1 MFGNFCNTHGFLI
14 QSQIQ
19 RQCWHCLSHIF
30 TGQGIHQ
37 PQYHHTYKPLGT
49 YINYK
54 GGSDPTTTFL
64 VQKLLSACHKLSKQ
78 FDLRMPIDKPMLSKL
93 LGTLDFTVPGK
104 HHRAL
109 YKAMFCLAFHAFL
122 RIGEMTVQSANA
134 TNPNLLQWKQLEIK
148 DTSLTVTSIHFKH
161 SKGKPLTLTI
171 KGTISP
177 QDCTLQIMKAYL
189 SMRGATAGTLF
200 LYFSCMPVT
209 RAKFN
214 EQLRGALQF
223 CHFCPKQFKS
233 HSFRSRAA
241 TTAAAQ
247 GMSDSQIRSLG
258 RWSSDAFMKYIRC
271 SQRVSAL

>member
-1 MFGNFCNTHGFLI
+1 
-14 QSQIQ
+14 
-19 RQCWHCLSHIF
+19 
-30 TGQGIHQ
+30 
-37 PQYHHTYKPLGT
+37 
-49 YINYK
+49 
-54 GGSDPTTTFL
+54 
-64 VQKLLSACHKLSKQ
+64 
-78 FDLRMPIDKPMLSKL
+78 MPIDKPMLSRL
-93 LGTLDFTVPGK
+93 LGALEFTVPGK

-109 YKAMFCLAFHAFL
+109 YEAMFCLAFRAFL

-148 DTSLTVTSIHFKH
+148 DTSLTVTFIHFKH

-171 KGTISP
+171 KGTASP
-177 QDCTLQIMKAYL
+177 QDCPLQIMKAYL
-189 SMRGATAGTLF
+189 TMRGATAGPLF
-200 LYFSCMPVT
+200 LYCPSVPVT

-233 HSFRSRAA
+233 HSFRIGAA

>member
-1 MFGNFCNTHGFLI
+1 
-14 QSQIQ
+14 
-19 RQCWHCLSHIF
+19 
-30 TGQGIHQ
+30 
-37 PQYHHTYKPLGT
+37 
-49 YINYK
+49 
-54 GGSDPTTTFL
+54 
-64 VQKLLSACHKLSKQ
+64 
-78 FDLRMPIDKPMLSKL
+78 MPIDKPMLSKL
-93 LGTLDFTVPGK
+93 LGALDFTVPGK

-134 TNPNLLQWKQLEIK
+134 ANPNLLQWKQLEIK
-148 DTSLTVTSIHFKH
+148 DTSLTVTVTFIHFKH

-171 KGTISP
+171 KGTTSLRGCP
-177 QDCTLQIMKAYL
+177 LQIMKTYL
-189 SMRGATAGTLF
+189 SMRGATAGPLF
-200 LYFSCMPVT
+200 LYCPSMPVT
-209 RAKFN
+209 CAKFN

-233 HSFRSRAA
+233 HSFRIGAA